1 MSHHSEK
8 GNWKSFAVLALAALG
23 IVYGDIGTSPLYAL
37 KECFVG
43 EHGLK
48 PTQEN
53 ILGILSLF
61 FWSLCLVVSLKYNSF
76 IMKANNQGEG
86 GILALLALINNKI
99 FGENAESPRRNT
111 LVAMGLFGAALLY
124 GDGIITPAISVLS
137 AVEGLAVDS
146 MPFAKQLSSLVVPIT
161 CTILIALFLAQKKGT
176 AGIGKVFGPVMLLWF
191 SSIAALGLP
200 QIIKHPQVLQAV
212 NPLYAI
218 KFFHE
223 HGFHGFLV
231 LGAVVLC
238 ITGGEALYAD
248 MGHFGP
254 RPIRFAWFVAVFP
267 ALLINYFGQG
277 ALLLTGSPDAL
288 SNPFYAL
295 VPKALLIPMILLATV
310 ATVVASQALIS
321 GAFSLTQQAM
331 QLGYFP
337 RMQIVHTS
345 GEAEGQIYVPAINYI
360 LMVACLALVCVAKS
374 STALA
379 AAYGIAVTGTMSIT
393 TILFA
398 EVARNLWRWSAFRT
412 YLLTGLF
419 LIIDLTF
426 FAANAVKIA
435 QGGWFPLMVAVMIF
449 YIMTTW
455 KKGRAALNNKI
466 FEGSLPITEFVKHLN
481 GKPRIDG
488 TAIVMTSN
496 VEITPGVLLH
506 SVKHY
511 GSLHQ
516 IVGLLTICTDRV
528 PEVKN
533 QDRVK
538 ITDLGNGIFQI
549 VVHYGFM
556 ENPDMKKIVELIG
569 QIENC
574 FATIQNISFILG
586 RVTLVMNGG
595 SGMSWLGKL
604 VFAML
609 TRLSLNPTMFY
620 GIPPSR
626 VVELGTQIKL

>member
-1 MSHHSEK
+1 
-8 GNWKSFAVLALAALG
+8 
-23 IVYGDIGTSPLYAL
+23 
-37 KECFVG
+37 
-43 EHGLK
+43 
-48 PTQEN
+48 
-53 ILGILSLF
+53 
-61 FWSLCLVVSLKYNSF
+61 
-76 IMKANNQGEG
+76 MKADNQGEG
-86 GILALLALINNKI
+86 GILALLALSKSKECCQNGSAETPWKKI
-99 FGENAESPRRNT
+99 
-111 LVAMGLFGAALLY
+111 LVGMGLFGASLLY

-137 AVEGLAVDS
+137 AVEGLAVDG
-146 MPFAKQLSSLVVPIT
+146 MPFAKQLSSLVAPLT
-161 CTILIALFLAQKKGT
+161 CGILIALFLAQKKGT

-191 SSIAALGLP
+191 CSITALGLP
-200 QIIKHPQVLQAV
+200 QIIKNPLVLQAV

-218 KFFHE
+218 KFFHQ

-254 RPIRFAWFVAVFP
+254 KPIRFAWFVAVFP

-277 ALLLTGSPDAL
+277 ALLLTGSREAL

-345 GEAEGQIYVPAINYI
+345 GDAEGQIYVPAINNI
-360 LMVACLALVCVAKS
+360 LMVACLALVWVAKS
-374 STALA
+374 SAALA

-398 EVARNLWRWSAFRT
+398 DVARNLWRWSAFRT

-435 QGGWFPLMVAVMIF
+435 QGGWFPLMVAIMIF

-455 KKGRAALNNKI
+455 KKGRAALNEKI
-466 FEGSLPITEFVKHLN
+466 SEGSIEVENFVASLSNKN
-481 GKPRIDG
+481 NRIPG

-496 VEITPGVLLH
+496 PGKTPGVLLH
-506 SVKHY
+506 AVKHFRNVP
-511 GSLHQ
+511 GKL
-516 IVGLLTICTDRV
+516 GLLTICTDRV
-528 PEVKN
+528 PEVQN
-533 QDRVK
+533 EDRIQ
-538 ITDLGNGIFQI
+538 ITNLGNGIFQI
-549 VVHYGFM
+549 IVHYGFM
-556 ENPDMKKIVELIG
+556 ENPDMQQIIQLIG
-569 QIENC
+569 KTENC

-595 SGMSWLGKL
+595 SGMSWLGKW
-604 VFAML
+604 VFAIL

-620 GIPPSR
+620 GIPPNR
-626 VVELGTQIKL
+626 VVELGTQIVL